1 MTKGYPTL
9 TTLQRSQEA
18 LMNSERHT
26 QTIYEVFRD
35 GKPKYQLIW
44 TNNTKRF
51 LIDGKIVSEKTWTKT
66 LKKDKP

>member
-1 MTKGYPTL
+1 
-9 TTLQRSQEA
+9 
-18 LMNSERHT
+18 MNSELHT

>member
-1 MTKGYPTL
+1 MTRGYPTL
-9 TTLQRSQEA
+9 TTLQRSLEA
-18 LMNSERHT
+18 LMNSERDT

-51 LIDGKIVSEKTWTKT
+51 LIDGKIVSEQTWTNK
-66 LKKDKP
+66 LKKDKA

>member
-1 MTKGYPTL
+1 MD
-9 TTLQRSQEA
+9 
-18 LMNSERHT
+18 SERDT

-51 LIDGKIVSEKTWTKT
+51 LIDGKIVSEQTWTNK
-66 LKKDKP
+66 LKKDKA